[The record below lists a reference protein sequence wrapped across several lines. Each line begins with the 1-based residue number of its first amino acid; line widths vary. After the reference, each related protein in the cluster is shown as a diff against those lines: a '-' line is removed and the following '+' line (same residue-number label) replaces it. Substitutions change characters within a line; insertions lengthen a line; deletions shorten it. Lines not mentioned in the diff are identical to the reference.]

1 MLEREDSQDLPHQED
16 IPTVCTH
23 SPDGYHE
30 PQQRSTIPA
39 CQFCGK
45 IL

>member
-1 MLEREDSQDLPHQED
+1 MSEDTTQQTPPADP
-16 IPTVCTH
+16 IPECTH

-39 CQFCGK
+39 CQYCGR
-45 IL
+45 IV